1 MKMISK
7 TFLKG
12 LAALLPIGAT
22 VAVLLWLGTTSET
35 LLGEWLR
42 SILPE
47 GKYVP
52 GMSVVV
58 IFAIILFVGVLMNAW
73 IVRKLFRLGEAR
85 FERVPLVKTIYGSMK
100 DLMGFFTKSSDDES
114 GQVVMV
120 KIGESARV
128 LGLVTREDFSD
139 LPDQIGTDETL
150 AVYLPMSYQLGGYTL
165 MVPRSSVEPVEMP
178 VDAAMRFCVTAGMKK
193 KEEGEPKGAAGGGGE
208 ASGEKKA

>member
-1 MKMISK
+1 MKTITR

-22 VAVLLWLGTTSET
+22 VAVLLWLGTTSEK
-35 LLGEWLR
+35 LLGAQLQKA
-42 SILPE
+42 LPE
-47 GKYVP
+47 GWYVP
-52 GMSVVV
+52 GMSVVA
-58 IFAIILFVGVLMNAW
+58 IFLIILFIGVLMNAW
-73 IVRKLFRLGEAR
+73 IVRRLFRLGEAL
-85 FERVPLVKTIYGSMK
+85 FEKVPLVKTIYGSMK

-139 LPDQIGTDETL
+139 LPDQVGTSETI

-165 MVPRSSVEPVEMP
+165 MVPRSSVEAVDMP

-193 KEEGEPKGAAGGGGE
+193 KDEDEAKAA
-208 ASGEKKA
+208 AEKKGKA